1 LFLRVGKI
9 KYNTSVN
16 DFQVPNSYLKSWT
29 GFLIGHAGLLE
40 TLLQFVIAYT
50 ILVFTVTSVC
60 AISTNGA
67 IEGGGCYFMI
77 SRTLGPEFGGSIG
90 TLFCLA
96 NIVSS
101 ALYLTGE
108 YLNVNQ

>member
-1 LFLRVGKI
+1 MCIIIG
-9 KYNTSVN
+9 Y
-16 DFQVPNSYLKSWT
+16 
-29 GFLIGHAGLLE
+29 LIGHAGLLE
-40 TLLQFVIAYT
+40 TLLQFLIAYT
-50 ILVFTVTSVC
+50 ILVFTVVSVC

-90 TLFCLA
+90 TIFCLA

-101 ALYLTGE
+101 GLYLTGCAE
-108 YLNVNQ
+108 GLVENFGPSGSNF